1 LPQLQKALQ
10 LDPNFNDARFQ
21 LVFALRALG
30 RLEESREQLKI
41 FTEAKQRD
49 VKLNVAE
56 VKGNQANA
64 DLQAGDA
71 QKAVD
76 LYREAL
82 ADDPKNARTRYDLA
96 LALDRLGD
104 YAGERVALQDAMK
117 LDAKLAPVYNQLGFL
132 QLKAGQTAD
141 AENNFKTAIALDPQY
156 AEAQSNLGVLYG
168 QQGREPEAE
177 RLFVE
182 ATENN
187 TQYRQGFANLGLIQA
202 SQGRLPE
209 AATTLARAVQ
219 LDANNTTVLTA
230 YGMVLQRLEHLN
242 EALAAF
248 RKVAELQP
256 KSPEA
261 HLNLGSALADA
272 QDWPQAIAQLKQAIE
287 ICGSCSV
294 LPRLHKEL
302 GLIYYHSGDLK
313 NGRTE
318 LLVAQQE
325 APEDEE
331 VIRSLRLLEGSGK
344 ATK

>member
-1 LPQLQKALQ
+1 LQKALQ

-30 RLEESREQLKI
+30 RQEESREQLKI
-41 FTEAKQRD
+41 FTEAKQKD
-49 VKLNVAE
+49 ANLNAAG

-82 ADDPKNARTRYDLA
+82 ANDPKNARTHYDLA

-104 YAGERVALQDAMK
+104 YAGERATLQDAMR
-117 LDAKLAPVYNQLGFL
+117 LDPKLAPVYNQLGFL
-132 QLKAGQTAD
+132 QLKAGQAAD
-141 AENNFKTAIALDPQY
+141 AESNFKTAITLDPQY

-168 QQGREPEAE
+168 QQGNPAEAE
-177 RLFVE
+177 RLFIE

-187 TQYRQGFANLGLIQA
+187 TQYSQGFANLGLIQA
-202 SQGRLPE
+202 SQGRFSE
-209 AATTLARAVQ
+209 AARALAHAVQ
-219 LDANNTTVLTA
+219 LDANNTAVLTA
-230 YGMVLQRLEHLN
+230 YGMVLQRLEHAS
-242 EALAAF
+242 EALAPF

-261 HLNLGSALADA
+261 HLNLGNALADA
-272 QDWPQAIAQLKQAIE
+272 HDWPQAIAQLKQAIQL
-287 ICGSCSV
+287 CGSCSA
-294 LPRLHKEL
+294 LPQLHKEL

-313 NGRTE
+313 DGRAE
-318 LLVAQQE
+318 LLVARKE
-325 APEDEE
+325 APEDDE
-331 VIRSLRLLEGSGK
+331 VTRSLRLLQGSGK

>member
-1 LPQLQKALQ
+1 LQKALQ

-30 RLEESREQLKI
+30 RQEESREQLKI
-41 FTEAKQRD
+41 FTEAKQKELKSEAGG
-49 VKLNVAE
+49 VKS
-56 VKGNQANA
+56 NQADA

-82 ADDPKNARTRYDLA
+82 ANDPKNARTHYDLA

-104 YAGERVALQDAMK
+104 YPGERIALQDAMK
-117 LDAKLAPVYNQLGFL
+117 LDAKLAPAYNQLGFL
-132 QLKAGQTAD
+132 QLKAGQAAD
-141 AENNFKTAIALDPQY
+141 AESNFKTAIALDPQY

-168 QQGREPEAE
+168 QQGKNAEAE
-177 RLFVE
+177 RLFVQ
-182 ATENN
+182 ASENN
-187 TQYRQGFANLGLIQA
+187 PQYSQAFANLGLIQA

-209 AATTLARAVQ
+209 AATTLARAVK
-219 LDANNTTVLTA
+219 LDANNTAALTA
-230 YGMVLQRLEHLN
+230 YGMVLERLEHPS

-261 HLNLGSALADA
+261 HLNLGNALADSR
-272 QDWPQAIAQLKQAIE
+272 DWPQAIAQLKQAIE
-287 ICGSCSV
+287 ICGNCSV
-294 LPRLHKEL
+294 LPQLHKDL
-302 GLIYYHSGDLK
+302 GLTYYHSGDLK
-313 NGRTE
+313 NGRAE
-318 LLVAQQE
+318 LLVAQKQD
-325 APEDEE
+325 PGDEE
-331 VIRSLRLLEGSGK
+331 VTKSLRLLEGSGK